1 MGEGWGRREE
11 GGTRNQ
17 TERTTLDLFLKSIYI
32 FHLHACL
39 LHVYLTTEEEVL
51 TIYYIHI
58 YIYNPPTP
66 NMGKIID
73 MQVQVRQEFQRTQLI
88 CHVN

>member
-1 MGEGWGRREE
+1 MTLEVLWETGVGEEE

-39 LHVYLTTEEEVL
+39 LHVYLTTGEEVH
-51 TIYYIHI
+51 TIYYIPYKYI
-58 YIYNPPTP
+58 YIY
-66 NMGKIID
+66 I
-73 MQVQVRQEFQRTQLI
+73 
-88 CHVN
+88 